1 VTLAFFHRASVAS
14 CKSILCSH
22 PDGDQPLRSRPAR
35 IDSLTFPQGNPP
47 PVHRR
52 GDCLRDVCSEK
63 LAAMDL
69 ESAQRS
75 TTGVGIITLFIGIV
89 LVTAPSRVARLLR
102 TGDHP
107 AALRAIGASDLALVP
122 GLLAGRRRWQWMTAR
137 AGLNMVIAVYCL
149 VIVRRERAVGA
160 KIGAIAMV
168 GATVADSRTI
178 VALRRAS

>member
-1 VTLAFFHRASVAS
+1 
-14 CKSILCSH
+14 
-22 PDGDQPLRSRPAR
+22 
-35 IDSLTFPQGNPP
+35 
-47 PVHRR
+47 
-52 GDCLRDVCSEK
+52 
-63 LAAMDL
+63 MDL